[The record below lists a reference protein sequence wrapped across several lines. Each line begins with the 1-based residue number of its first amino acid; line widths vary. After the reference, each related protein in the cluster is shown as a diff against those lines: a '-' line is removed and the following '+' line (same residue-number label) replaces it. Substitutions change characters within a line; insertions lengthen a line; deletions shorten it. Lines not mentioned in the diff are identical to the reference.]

1 MTVMKLKIVTDT
13 NPAVLNTEKDVC
25 LYRALRPS
33 FDGSQAHVRGRDLY
47 LHRRK
52 SGKTLY
58 YYHLWTMK
66 PEEVEKIVSVSSR
79 IAERFLASRGI
90 ICQDLPGAKA
100 ALTLLQQGYGIP
112 EEF

>member
-1 MTVMKLKIVTDT
+1 MTVMKQKIVTDT
-13 NPAVLNTEKDVC
+13 RPAFLNTDNDVC
-25 LYRALRPS
+25 LYWAPRPS
-33 FDGSQAHVRGRDLY
+33 FDGSEAHVRGRDLY

-58 YYHLWTMK
+58 YYHLWTK
-66 PEEVEKIVSVSSR
+66 KTDEVEKIIPVSSR
-79 IAERFLASRGI
+79 LAERYLASRGI

-100 ALTLLQQGYGIP
+100 ALTLMQQGYGIP

>member
-1 MTVMKLKIVTDT
+1 MTVMKVKVVTDT
-13 NPAVLNTEKDVC
+13 KPAVLNTEKDIC
-25 LYRALRPS
+25 LYWAPRPS
-33 FDGSQAHVRGRDLY
+33 FDGSEAHVRGRDLY

-52 SGKTLY
+52 SGKTMY
-58 YYHLWTMK
+58 YYHLWTLK
-66 PEEVEKIVSVSSR
+66 PDEVETIMPVSSR
-79 IAERFLASRGI
+79 LAERFLASKGI